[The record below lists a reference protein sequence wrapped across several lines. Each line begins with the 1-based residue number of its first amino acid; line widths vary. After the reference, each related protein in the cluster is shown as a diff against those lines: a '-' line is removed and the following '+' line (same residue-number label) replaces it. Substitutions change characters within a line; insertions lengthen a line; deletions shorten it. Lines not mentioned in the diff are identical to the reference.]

1 MPEKAYEMLY
11 LLRNNKRNKY
21 PGASFGVIEGLID
34 GFMGIHPKAS
44 LNIIQ
49 TLPQLISNEQWAEIS
64 NLSIFSSLVNIRH
77 EGNYKSIFV
86 NNSEKNL
93 NWRASFYGEYDKI
106 YLNGKE
112 CSPKYAVDV
121 MGNIYSYIDTEVK
134 HGERQICNI

>member
-49 TLPQLISNEQWAEIS
+49 TLPQLISNEEWAEVS
-64 NLSIFSSLVNIRH
+64 NLSIFDSLI
-77 EGNYKSIFV
+77 
-86 NNSEKNL
+86 
-93 NWRASFYGEYDKI
+93 KI
-106 YLNGKE
+106 
-112 CSPKYAVDV
+112 
-121 MGNIYSYIDTEVK
+121 
-134 HGERQICNI
+134 